1 MITSIFSKSKPI
13 NFILVF
19 FITALAFLIA
29 NIKFSTQPLTITLV
43 MEKFVLFFVC
53 YSSVLLLNFIVSKN
67 GLTKNNN
74 YEILLYSLFLLAV
87 LETTQNTNVL
97 FANFFILLALR
108 RILSIRSQTKLNKKL
123 FDSAFWIAIA
133 ALFYF
138 WSILFFVLIIVALML
153 YTDNKLNH
161 WIIPFTGIIT
171 VFVFTVAASIL
182 YYDSYFGA
190 FKSLPYIS
198 YDFSYYNTGGFI
210 VVITVLL
217 IFGLWSL
224 IFYTRRIKKKKKA
237 LRPSFNLILF
247 AFIMAIAVI
256 VLAPKKDSSEFLFMF
271 TPLAIIITNYI
282 ETIKK
287 KWFREVFLVALIL
300 LPFVTLML

>member
-1 MITSIFSKSKPI
+1 
-13 NFILVF
+13 
-19 FITALAFLIA
+19 
-29 NIKFSTQPLTITLV
+29 

-97 FANFFILLALR
+97 FANFFVLLALR

-138 WSILFFVLIIVALML
+138 WAILFFVLIIVALML

-171 VFVFTVAASIL
+171 VFVFTVATSIL

-256 VLAPKKDSSEFLFMF
+256 VLAPKKNSSEFLFMF

>member
-29 NIKFSTQPLTITLV
+29 NIKFSTQPFTITLV

-161 WIIPFTGIIT
+161 WIIPFIGIIT
-171 VFVFTVAASIL
+171 VFFFTVAASIM

-198 YDFSYYNTGGFI
+198 YDFSYYNRAGFI
-210 VVITVLL
+210 VVIAVLL

-247 AFIMAIAVI
+247 AFIMAVAVI

>member
-29 NIKFSTQPLTITLV
+29 NIKFSIQPLTITLV
-43 MEKFVLFFVC
+43 MEKVVLFFVC
-53 YSSVLLLNFIVSKN
+53 YSSILLLNFIVSKN

-123 FDSAFWIAIA
+123 FDAAFWIAIA

-138 WSILFFVLIIVALML
+138 WTILFFILIIVALML

-171 VFVFTVAASIL
+171 VFVFTVAASIM

-210 VVITVLL
+210 VVIAVLL

-247 AFIMAIAVI
+247 AFIMAVAVI

-300 LPFVTLML
+300 LPFVNLML

>member
-1 MITSIFSKSKPI
+1 
-13 NFILVF
+13 
-19 FITALAFLIA
+19 
-29 NIKFSTQPLTITLV
+29 
-43 MEKFVLFFVC
+43 
-53 YSSVLLLNFIVSKN
+53 
-67 GLTKNNN
+67 
-74 YEILLYSLFLLAV
+74 
-87 LETTQNTNVL
+87 
-97 FANFFILLALR
+97 
-108 RILSIRSQTKLNKKL
+108 
-123 FDSAFWIAIA
+123 
-133 ALFYF
+133 
-138 WSILFFVLIIVALML
+138 ML

-171 VFVFTVAASIL
+171 VFVFTVATSIL

-256 VLAPKKDSSEFLFMF
+256 VLAPKKNSSEFLFMF